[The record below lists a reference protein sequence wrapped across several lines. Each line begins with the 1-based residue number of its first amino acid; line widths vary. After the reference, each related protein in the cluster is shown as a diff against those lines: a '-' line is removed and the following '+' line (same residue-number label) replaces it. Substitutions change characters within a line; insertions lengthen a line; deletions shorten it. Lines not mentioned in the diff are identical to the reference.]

1 MTDKELKELVASLA
15 IAQKKTDDQ
24 LNDLRTSVQEL
35 RASQVET
42 DRGIKELRAS
52 QVETDR
58 GINDLRTSIQELRA
72 SQAKT
77 DRQIMKMSKKIDD
90 LGEKFGGLGEK
101 FGGFTE
107 GMAFPSMEKILRQR
121 FKMDVVSLNVKTR
134 RNGASMELDVLAY
147 SNSGLNEVYVV
158 EVKSRLRERGIE
170 QMQHIL
176 EHFFEFF
183 PSYKG
188 KKLYGILA
196 VVDAPEDLVRQ
207 VQKQGIY
214 LARIHDDLFELQVPE
229 NFVPQ
234 AYQ

>member
-35 RASQVET
+35 RASQ
-42 DRGIKELRAS
+42 
-52 QVETDR
+52 
-58 GINDLRTSIQELRA
+58 
-72 SQAKT
+72 AKT
-77 DRQIMKMSKKIDD
+77 DRQINKMSKKIDD
-90 LGEKFGGLGEK
+90 LGEK

-107 GMAFPSMEKILRQR
+107 GMAFPSMEKILRER

-147 SNSGLNEVYVV
+147 SNSGINEVYVV
-158 EVKSRLRERGIE
+158 EVKSRLRERGLE

-176 EHFFEFF
+176 THFFEFF

-188 KKLYGILA
+188 KKLFGILA
-196 VVDAPEDLVRQ
+196 VVDAPEELVRQ

-214 LARIHDDLFELQVPE
+214 LARIHNDLFELQVTE

>member
-35 RASQVET
+35 RASQ
-42 DRGIKELRAS
+42 
-52 QVETDR
+52 
-58 GINDLRTSIQELRA
+58 
-72 SQAKT
+72 AKT
-77 DRQIMKMSKKIDD
+77 DRQINKMSKKIDD

-107 GMAFPSMEKILRQR
+107 GMAFPSMEKILRER

-147 SNSGLNEVYVV
+147 SNSGINEVYVV
-158 EVKSRLRERGIE
+158 EVKSRLRERGLE

-176 EHFFEFF
+176 THFFEFF

-188 KKLYGILA
+188 KKLFGILA
-196 VVDAPEDLVRQ
+196 VVDAPEELVRQ

-214 LARIHDDLFELQVPE
+214 LARIHNDLFELQVTE

>member
-1 MTDKELKELVASLA
+1 MTDEELKELVASLA

-35 RASQVET
+35 RASQ
-42 DRGIKELRAS
+42 
-52 QVETDR
+52 
-58 GINDLRTSIQELRA
+58 
-72 SQAKT
+72 AKT
-77 DRQIMKMSKKIDD
+77 DRQINKMSKKIDD

-107 GMAFPSMEKILRQR
+107 GMAFPSMEKILRER

-147 SNSGLNEVYVV
+147 SNSGINEVYVV
-158 EVKSRLRERGIE
+158 EVKSRLRERGLE

-188 KKLYGILA
+188 KKIFGILA
-196 VVDAPEDLVRQ
+196 VVDAPEDLLRQ

-214 LARIHDDLFELQVPE
+214 LARIHDDLFELQVPK

-234 AYQ
+234 SYQ